1 MAFDDFKQAFDRV
14 HREKIWSVLQKA
26 GIKGKLYSTLTQIY
40 KQVKAQVRSN
50 GVLSDSFSCKTGLRQ
65 GCMLSPA
72 LFTLFINEFSELIE
86 NSGISG
92 VQLFPED
99 VQVLILLF
107 ADDIALISDT
117 IVGLQRQLHL
127 LRDYCLESK
136 LVVNVVKTK
145 CSF

>member
-1 MAFDDFKQAFDRV
+1 M
-14 HREKIWSVLQKA
+14 S
-26 GIKGKLYSTLTQIY
+26 
-40 KQVKAQVRSN
+40 
-50 GVLSDSFSCKTGLRQ
+50 
-65 GCMLSPA
+65 
-72 LFTLFINEFSELIE
+72 FSELIE

-92 VQLFPED
+92 IQLFPED
-99 VQVLILLF
+99 VLILILLS

-145 CSF
+145 VVVFKNGGRISHHER

>member
-1 MAFDDFKQAFDRV
+1 M
-14 HREKIWSVLQKA
+14 
-26 GIKGKLYSTLTQIY
+26 
-40 KQVKAQVRSN
+40 
-50 GVLSDSFSCKTGLRQ
+50 
-65 GCMLSPA
+65 
-72 LFTLFINEFSELIE
+72 IE

-117 IVGLQRQLHL
+117 IVDLLRQLHL

-145 CSF
+145 VVVLRMLVESPITKDGITMEAYSK